1 MNEKNMLDAFAIIT
15 DAGDAS
21 AKFLEALKA
30 TQECDF
36 EKSAA
41 LIEEGRESLVKAHQK
56 QTVMLQQEASGE
68 ETEMS
73 LIMDGTDIPFGH
85 ITFTSGQIPVI
96 LYTTR
101 SGMEYC
107 RKALGRKAVVIDSLE
122 GCPSSLDT
130 SAVYIAVTGEDRI
143 DNRLGLKML
152 RRMARR
158 ISALTAPP
166 DGSGR
171 IS

>member
-73 LIMDGTDIPFGH
+73 LIMVHAQDHLMNAILLQDITKNFDQMSQRLAKLEKNSEQ
-85 ITFTSGQIPVI
+85 SG
-96 LYTTR
+96 
-101 SGMEYC
+101 S
-107 RKALGRKAVVIDSLE
+107 
-122 GCPSSLDT
+122 
-130 SAVYIAVTGEDRI
+130 
-143 DNRLGLKML
+143 
-152 RRMARR
+152 
-158 ISALTAPP
+158 
-166 DGSGR
+166 
-171 IS
+171 